1 MTITGNQAT
10 RLKFITETLAG
21 MLEASHFNGGQHHG
35 TECEVC
41 KSIRESR
48 AAIADVLDRRNASRL
63 KFHTRVLGDTG
74 RGRFETD
81 LLDLSSSGAFLESIF
96 PFPQGTPLTL
106 KFKID
111 SGEVTVPAEVAYS
124 IQHVGFG
131 VRFIDL
137 RQQDRERISSFIRMK
152 VNSDSVRAR

>member
-1 MTITGNQAT
+1 MTITSNQAT
-10 RLKFITETLAG
+10 RLKFITETLAE
-21 MLEASHFNGGQHHG
+21 MLEASHFNAGQHDG
-35 TECEVC
+35 PRCEVC
-41 KSIRESR
+41 NSIRRSR
-48 AAIADVLDRRNASRL
+48 ETVADLLDRRSGSRF

-81 LLDLSSSGAFLESIF
+81 LLDLSTSGAFLESIF

-111 SGEVTVPAEVAYS
+111 SGEITVPAEVAYS

-131 VRFIDL
+131 VRFVDL
-137 RQQDRERISSFIRMK
+137 LEKDRQRISSFIT
-152 VNSDSVRAR
+152 AREHGRK